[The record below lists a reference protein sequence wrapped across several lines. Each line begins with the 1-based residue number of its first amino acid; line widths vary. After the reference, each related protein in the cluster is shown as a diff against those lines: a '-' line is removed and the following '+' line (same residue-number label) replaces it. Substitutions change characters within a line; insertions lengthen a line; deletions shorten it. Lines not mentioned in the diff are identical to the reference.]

1 MVNIDATPTI
11 SEAGQMVGVDR
22 KHTTYKNGDDWG
34 MVYEIAL
41 PTLNLGLMMCHKFNM
56 DG

>member
-1 MVNIDATPTI
+1 
-11 SEAGQMVGVDR
+11 MVGVDR
-22 KHTTYKNGDDWG
+22 KHTTFKNDDDWG

-41 PTLNLGLMMCHKFNM
+41 PTLNWGLMMCYKFNM